1 MVKNIVL
8 VLVVFISLQQGL
20 SGQLRPGYGEF
31 LLPGANFRLY
41 PSETSQTEV
50 FIVRS
55 PLDDD
60 LLFASCNTLTFIPFF
75 VSEGIYI
82 SEDAGF
88 SWQGNDTCTG
98 DPIGF
103 HGGDPGI
110 AIEKDGNLILTRLGR
125 TPFTGLYSHYSTDN
139 GLTWSSQAAVSTD
152 DLERATL
159 ISDAYVQSGFYGR
172 TYAAWVKFANPFP
185 VMFSYA
191 DDITQGWS
199 EPVPVNNPVNRSA
212 GGDVILGPEGEVYIC
227 WAGVTSV
234 SPFREIFVG
243 FASSGNGGENW
254 NVTENAFEVNGITG
268 ILPEKQNIRVNGL
281 PGIGVDTTEGAYSG
295 NIYIVTGQKE
305 LPPAGN
311 DPDIILYRSEDK
323 GLTWSEGIRVN
334 QDEISNGKI
343 QFFPSI
349 HVDRYGAVNIIY
361 YDDRNTT
368 SDSSGVFL
376 SRSTDAGETWTE
388 YEISDH
394 NFKPVPIGGLGQG
407 YMGDNIDITSTSTHL
422 WPVWMDNS
430 TGNYQVWTSPVD
442 FSSLNS
448 LPESAVGESETRLLP
463 CYPNPFT
470 GTTRIKYYIGSGGE
484 VSLKVYDIFGNVVAE
499 PVNERK
505 RPGYHEISF
514 NPQQGLSRG
523 VYFVRLYSARGAA
536 SQKVILK

>member
-8 VLVVFISLQQGL
+8 VLVVFISLQQSL
-20 SGQLRPGYGEF
+20 SGQVRPEGGQF
-31 LLPGANFRLY
+31 LLPGANYRLY

-50 FIVRS
+50 FIVKS

-110 AIEKDGNLILTRLGR
+110 AIDKDGNLILTRLGR
-125 TPFTGLYSHYSTDN
+125 TPFTGLYSHYSSDN

-159 ISDAYVQSGFYGR
+159 ISDAYVQSDFIGR

-185 VMFSYA
+185 VMFSYT
-191 DDITQGWS
+191 DDITLGWS

-212 GGDVILGPEGEVYIC
+212 GGDVILGPGGEVYIC

-243 FASSGNGGENW
+243 FASSGNGGEDW

-268 ILPEKQNIRVNGL
+268 ILPEKENIRVNGL
-281 PGIGVDTTEGAYSG
+281 PGIGVDTTEGPYSG

-305 LPPAGN
+305 LFPAGN

-323 GLTWSEGIRVN
+323 GITWSEGIRVN
-334 QDEISNGKI
+334 QDEVNNGKI

-376 SRSTDAGETWTE
+376 SRSTDGGETWNE
-388 YEISDH
+388 YEVSDH

-448 LPESAVGESETRLLP
+448 LPESAVGEREIRLLP

-470 GTTRIKYYIGSGGE
+470 GKTMINYHIGSGGE

-499 PVNERK
+499 LVNERK
-505 RPGYHEISF
+505 RPGYYEISF
-514 NPQQGLSRG
+514 TPQQDLSKG
-523 VYFVRLYSARGAA
+523 VYLVRLYSARGAA
-536 SQKVILK
+536 SQKIILR